1 MNAYEEDYRIEATR
15 GTVILN
21 ASKDV
26 IAVIVRGKR
35 LYPYKWEE
43 KINSWNNVSGM
54 YKWSTVN
61 KGLREE
67 RYILR

>member
-1 MNAYEEDYRIEATR
+1 MNAYEDDDIIEDTR

-21 ASKDV
+21 DEDDV

-35 LYPYKWEE
+35 LYPYKYEE
-43 KINSWNNVSGM
+43 KINAWNNVSGI
-54 YKWSTVN
+54 YKWPTVN